1 MCVCVCVCVCV
12 CIYTHLC
19 VRVGEM
25 HTCISAH
32 GDCLFLAEFDDSSLA
47 DYCLLIRQ
55 R

>member
-1 MCVCVCVCVCV
+1 MHVHMHA
-12 CIYTHLC
+12 Y
-19 VRVGEM
+19 RVGEM
-25 HTCISAH
+25 HTCISA